1 MSAATESEKQIEI
14 GTVSRTDFVKFA
26 GAGGDFNPMH
36 HDDDFAR
43 AAGFP
48 SVFAMGMMTA
58 SMASRLITDWFGIE
72 AVRTYEVRFRAMVWP
87 GERLRASG
95 RIVGKVEGAPE
106 ERLLVEFDVANAD
119 GEVKVS
125 GQAQIAAR
133 DRSH

>member
-1 MSAATESEKQIEI
+1 MSAAAADKEIEI
-14 GTVSRTDFVKFA
+14 GVVTRTDFVKFA

-43 AAGFP
+43 ASGFP

-72 AVRTYEVRFRAMVWP
+72 AVRTYEVRFRSMVWP

-95 RIVGKVEGAPE
+95 RIVGTVEGAAE

>member
-1 MSAATESEKQIEI
+1 MSAAAGEKEIEI
-14 GTVSRTDFVKFA
+14 GVVTRTDFVKFA

-43 AAGFP
+43 ASGFP

-72 AVRTYEVRFRAMVWP
+72 AVRTYEVRFRSMVWP

-95 RIVGKVEGAPE
+95 RIVGKVEGAAE

>member
-1 MSAATESEKQIEI
+1 MSAAEAEKLIEI
-14 GTVSRTDFVKFA
+14 GTVTRTDFVKFA

-36 HDDDFAR
+36 HDDGFAQ
-43 AAGFP
+43 ASGFP

-87 GERLRASG
+87 GERLRARG
-95 RIVGKVEGAPE
+95 RILGPVEGAADG
-106 ERLLVEFDVANAD
+106 RLLVEFDVANAD

-125 GQAQIAAR
+125 GQAQVATEH
-133 DRSH
+133 RSH